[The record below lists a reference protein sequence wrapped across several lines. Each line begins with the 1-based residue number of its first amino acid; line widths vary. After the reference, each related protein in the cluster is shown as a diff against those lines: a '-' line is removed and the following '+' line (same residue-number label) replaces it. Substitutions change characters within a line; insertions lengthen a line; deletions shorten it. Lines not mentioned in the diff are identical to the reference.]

1 MSERTRQLFEE
12 KQKTEDLLHRML
24 PRSVAKQ
31 LTNGISVEPES
42 YPGVTIYFSDI
53 VGFTQMCS
61 ESTPLQV
68 GPVLFLFSL
77 NCGVFFYLFPN
88 SALISATGGSAR
100 IFLPPYAAA

>member
-77 NCGVFFYLFPN
+77 NCGVLFYLFPN
-88 SALISATGGSAR
+88 SALISTQ
-100 IFLPPYAAA
+100 

>member
-77 NCGVFFYLFPN
+77 NCGFLFYLFPN
-88 SALISATGGSAR
+88 SALISATGGAAR